1 MPASVL
7 ARTTSSS
14 SCADRIARG
23 QMIDVAIPGFGR
35 LELSH
40 LICDYNGTLASDGV
54 LLSGIRERFSSL
66 AGRLQ
71 IHVVTGD
78 TFGTARSQLAGQD
91 CELVVLPASDQ
102 AQAKK
107 RFIDDLGGQRVV
119 AVGNGRNDRL
129 MLAAAA
135 LGIGVC
141 GDEGIATEALH
152 ACTIVVRN
160 IHDALDLLLS
170 EKRLIASLRG

>member
-1 MPASVL
+1 
-7 ARTTSSS
+7 
-14 SCADRIARG
+14 
-23 QMIDVAIPGFGR
+23 MIEFTIPGFGR

-40 LICDYNGTLASDGV
+40 LVCDYNGTLAADGV

-66 AGRLQ
+66 AKRLQ
-71 IHVVTGD
+71 IHVVTAD
-78 TFGTARSQLAGQD
+78 TFGTARSQLADLG
-91 CELVVLPASDQ
+91 CALVVLPASEQ

-107 RFIDDLGGQRVV
+107 RFVDGLGPQRVV
-119 AVGNGRNDRL
+119 AVGNGRNDAL

-141 GDEGIATEALH
+141 GDEGIATEALRSC
-152 ACTIVVRN
+152 AIVVRN